1 MTFSPEDV
9 HVEKGGPL
17 KLEHEQQSVQDD
29 QEEDEVFKGGQ
40 RYQPPYVVPG
50 LEKHSLQRHFS

>member
-29 QEEDEVFKGGQ
+29 QEKDEVFKGG
-40 RYQPPYVVPG
+40 RCYQPPYVVPG